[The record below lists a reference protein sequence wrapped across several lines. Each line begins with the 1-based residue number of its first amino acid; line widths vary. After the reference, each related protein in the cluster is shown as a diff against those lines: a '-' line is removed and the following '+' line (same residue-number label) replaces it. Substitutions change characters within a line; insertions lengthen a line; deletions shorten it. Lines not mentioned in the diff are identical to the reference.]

1 MPRLYFFVTF
11 KQSIG
16 SRSIL
21 HTDCN
26 VDPGIYLGF
35 SLSLQTMFIFLRVD
49 VQASSS
55 RAWEVWRRGSLRARA
70 MPGFFGLPRC
80 RHAVRPG
87 WSAALGPTPGLLL
100 PPPSGF
106 GPPPP
111 SPPSLLKS
119 ALFSPPQFSD
129 TIFTSAPSS
138 PAIFFGRSSGFFF

>member
-1 MPRLYFFVTF
+1 MTF

-138 PAIFFGRSSGFFF
+138 PAIFSAVLPGFSFE